1 MHVDEFVRLCA
12 VMDVSLAHFFCADP
26 DKVTVPELGWRWH
39 EQRKLLK
46 NLSPLTHKTDGRE
59 LKKVGRWFTGVL
71 VRDGRATWV
80 EEWRIT
86 VSSVAELLEIQRES
100 GSPRHRRGQAHR
112 L

>member
-46 NLSPLTHKTDGRE
+46 NLSPLTHKTDERE

-80 EEWRIT
+80 EGRLRADIAMT
-86 VSSVAELLEIQRES
+86 KRRFLPDVR
-100 GSPRHRRGQAHR
+100 GHRALDWQAT
-112 L
+112 